1 MQSKTGGSWS
11 PGDHCNKDWL
21 PGCLWGRCPEDPCP
35 EGQGWSQDWD
45 PSVPLSPSDGQ
56 AGRGAATARASPPW
70 QPGTLLALPK
80 RLIKGICGAAE
91 PGCNLALTVHLFQ
104 RLRQPAKVVGSL
116 IMPRQAVGAAG
127 RNGCGQ
133 QAGSLRVASTFGLT
147 RKMLSALEGPDR
159 RDEPS
164 LCGFVVASQPIP
176 WLCSDR
182 NLGWHCPFLLLLL
195 SSALPAPQPQPNP
208 ACLFPAPPVLWD
220 MMGALPWVRGGGWA
234 RTSAH

>member
-1 MQSKTGGSWS
+1 MSAKQDGGSWS

-21 PGCLWGRCPEDPCP
+21 LGCLWGRCPEDPCP

-45 PSVPLSPSDGQ
+45 PLVPLSPSDGQ

-127 RNGCGQ
+127 RRNGCGH
-133 QAGSLRVASTFGLT
+133 QAGSPRVASTFGLT

-159 RDEPS
+159 HDEPS

-176 WLCSDR
+176 WLCNDR
-182 NLGWHCPFLLLLL
+182 NLGWHCPLPPPPPQQCIACPHNFSPTLLVSFQLLL
-195 SSALPAPQPQPNP
+195 
-208 ACLFPAPPVLWD
+208 CC
-220 MMGALPWVRGGGWA
+220 G
-234 RTSAH
+234 T